1 MSENPN
7 HPTPRESWLSEEN
20 LNQLGQRFDLLS
32 TAADKFGGFANSAM
46 ESGAQIFVTL
56 PALELIVTISAFVAS
71 GLASQLGIEVLAGL
85 VFAQACA
92 LYLVSHYR
100 NIAMHPVGL
109 AAIYA
114 AIVTGAV
121 NTGTAVWLAL
131 TVHDGVNVPPFA
143 ILLPAFS
150 GGASVL
156 YYYAAK
162 MFTARQVAN
171 RRRLAV
177 ESTNELAEI
186 RRAAEAQRNRDTTLE
201 TMQQT
206 RLNMEE
212 TALLALAND
221 PRMMEIQKR
230 AMYLT
235 VVNSILTQYTIQ
247 PQSKLGK
254 QLLELADKAVNGGEL
269 DLTDLQP
276 LATPANGQGNGAAG
290 HSTDFLATN
299 GAANGHRS
307 GVG

>member
-1 MSENPN
+1 MTQQQQN
-7 HPTPRESWLSEEN
+7 TPPAQSWLSEEN
-20 LNQLGQRFDLLS
+20 LNQLGQRFDRLS
-32 TAADKFGGFANSAM
+32 DVADRFGTFANSAM
-46 ESGAQIFVTL
+46 ESMAQVFVTL

-100 NIAMHPVGL
+100 HIAMHPVGL

-131 TVHDGVNVPPFA
+131 TVHDGVNVPQFA
-143 ILLPAFS
+143 LLLPAFS

-162 MFTARQVAN
+162 MFTAQQVAT

-177 ESTNELAEI
+177 EMAENLAEI
-186 RRAAEAQRNRDTTLE
+186 RRSAEAQRERDGALA

-206 RLNMEE
+206 RLNMEK

-235 VVNSILTQYTIQ
+235 VVNSILTQYAIQ
-247 PQSKLGK
+247 SHSKLGK
-254 QLLELADKAVNGGEL
+254 QLFELADKAVNG
-269 DLTDLQP
+269 DS
-276 LATPANGQGNGAAG
+276 PANYENREWV
-290 HSTDFLATN
+290 N
-299 GAANGHRS
+299 GAANGS
-307 GVG
+307 GADFLPLNGRPNAAYPNGVQ